1 MSHGPPKS
9 SRNSK
14 QQQTTCKSPEAGKGS
29 ELEEQHNQQDPYD
42 NSSGERV
49 PEEIREKARPGLFCT
64 ALSCNLIYTF
74 EKTLESGK

>member
-9 SRNSK
+9 SRKSK
-14 QQQTTCKSPEAGKGS
+14 QQQTKCKSPEAGKGS

-49 PEEIREKARPGLFCT
+49 PEEIRERQKPDLGCFAQHCHV
-64 ALSCNLIYTF
+64 I
-74 EKTLESGK
+74 